1 MCELRVFMNTQ
12 EIVSSIALT
21 KLNGLS
27 LLNALLNART
37 LLDSLGS
44 ASEVFAHR
52 KDIVGV
58 IPDASKRLVAAFD
71 HTDEALRLAE
81 EEMKFVEQKRLRVL
95 TLNDVDYPQRLR
107 ECEDAPLV
115 LYYCGSANLN
125 SQRVISIVGTRKCSE
140 YGREVCNN
148 FIADL
153 KRYYPD
159 TLIVSGLAYGI
170 DVCAHRAALDNGM
183 STIGVLAHGL
193 DTIYPSMHRQIA
205 ADMVHRQGGLLTE
218 YGVHTTP
225 EKGNFVR
232 RNRIVAGMCDACI
245 VVESSERGG
254 SLITAELAMEYNRD
268 VFAFP
273 GRVYDEYSRGCNNL
287 IRRQQA
293 TLLTCAADLLDAMG
307 WDNPLKKDSKR
318 KVVQQELF
326 PDLTDEE
333 RALVNTLNDV
343 DDKHINQIA
352 IDANIPYSRASMILF
367 DLEMK
372 GIVRA
377 LGGARYRLVHNV

>member
-1 MCELRVFMNTQ
+1 MNTQ

-27 LLNALLNART
+27 LLNART

-170 DVCAHRAALDNGM
+170 DVCVHRDALDNGM

-333 RALVNTLNDV
+333 RALVNTLKDV

-372 GIVRA
+372 GIVKA

>member
-1 MCELRVFMNTQ
+1 MNSQ
-12 EIVSSIALT
+12 EIIAAIALT
-21 KLNGLS
+21 KLKGLS
-27 LLNALLNART
+27 LLNARILMEA
-37 LLDSLGS
+37 LGS
-44 ASEVFAHR
+44 ASEVFVHR
-52 KDIVGV
+52 KDIVSL
-58 IPDASKRLVAAFD
+58 IPDASKRLVEAFAD
-71 HTDEALRLAE
+71 VDEAMKMAE
-81 EEMKFVEQKRLRVL
+81 EEMAFIEQKRLKVF
-95 TLNDVDYPQRLR
+95 TLLDEDYPQRLK

-125 SQRVISIVGTRKCSE
+125 SQRVINIVGTRKCSE

-183 STIGVLAHGL
+183 ATVGVLAHGL
-193 DTIYPSMHRQIA
+193 DTIYPSMHRKIA
-205 ADMVHRQGGLLTE
+205 ADMVHQQGGLLTE
-218 YGVHTTP
+218 YTTHTTP

-232 RNRIVAGMCDACI
+232 RNRIVAGLCDACI
-245 VVESSERGG
+245 VVESSAKGG

-273 GRVYDEYSRGCNNL
+273 GRVYDEYSQGCNNL
-287 IRRQQA
+287 IRRQRA
-293 TLLTCAADLLDAMG
+293 TLITCASDLLDAMG
-307 WDNPLKKDSKR
+307 WENPLANASKP
-318 KVVQQELF
+318 KAVQQELF
-326 PDLTDEE
+326 PDFTDEE
-333 RALVNTLNDV
+333 RALVNTLKSV

-372 GIVRA
+372 GIVKA
-377 LGGARYRLVHNV
+377 LGGARYKLIHQ

>member
-1 MCELRVFMNTQ
+1 MNTQ

-27 LLNALLNART
+27 LLNART
-37 LLDSLGS
+37 LLDLLGS

-58 IPDASKRLVAAFD
+58 IPDASQRLVAAFD

-125 SQRVISIVGTRKCSE
+125 S
-140 YGREVCNN
+140 
-148 FIADL
+148 L

-326 PDLTDEE
+326 PDLTAEE
-333 RALVNTLNDV
+333 RALVNTLKDV

-372 GIVRA
+372 GIVKA

>member
-1 MCELRVFMNTQ
+1 MDTQ
-12 EIVSSIALT
+12 EIISAIALT
-21 KLNGLS
+21 KLKGLS
-27 LLNALLNART
+27 LLNART
-37 LLDSLGS
+37 LLDAVGS
-44 ASEVFAHR
+44 AHEVIAHR
-52 KDIVGV
+52 KDIVGI
-58 IPDASKRLVAAFD
+58 IPDASQRLVTAFAEADAALKEAEREMQFIEQKNLKVFTM
-71 HTDEALRLAE
+71 TDE
-81 EEMKFVEQKRLRVL
+81 
-95 TLNDVDYPQRLR
+95 DYPQRLR

-115 LYYCGSANLN
+115 LYYCGNANLN
-125 SQRVISIVGTRKCSE
+125 ATRIISIVGTRKCSE

-159 TLIVSGLAYGI
+159 ALIVSGLAYGI
-170 DVCAHRAALDNGM
+170 DICAHRAALENSM
-183 STIGVLAHGL
+183 STVGVLAHGL
-193 DTIYPSMHRQIA
+193 DNIYPSMHRQTA

-218 YGVHTTP
+218 YTTHTTP
-225 EKGNFVR
+225 ERGNFVR
-232 RNRIVAGMCDACI
+232 RNRIVAGLCDACI
-245 VVESSERGG
+245 VVESAERGG

-273 GRVYDEYSRGCNNL
+273 GRVYDEASRGCNNL

-307 WDNPLKKDSKR
+307 WENPLKKTSKPEA
-318 KVVQQELF
+318 VQQELF

-333 RALVNTLNDV
+333 RALVNTLKDV

-372 GIVRA
+372 GVVRA
-377 LGGARYRLVHNV
+377 LGGARYKIMHH

>member
-1 MCELRVFMNTQ
+1 MNSQEL
-12 EIVSSIALT
+12 IAAIALT
-21 KLNGLS
+21 KLKGLS
-27 LLNALLNART
+27 LLNART
-37 LLDSLGS
+37 MLEALGS

-52 KDIVGV
+52 KDIVRL
-58 IPDASKRLVAAFD
+58 IPDASQRLVSAFAD
-71 HTDEALRLAE
+71 TDEAMRLAE
-81 EEMKFVEQKRLRVL
+81 EEMDFIEKKRLKVF
-95 TLNDVDYPQRLR
+95 TLLDEDYPQRLV

-115 LYYCGSANLN
+115 LYGCGNFNLN
-125 SQRVISIVGTRKCSE
+125 AQRIISVVGTRKCSE

-170 DVCAHRAALDNGM
+170 DICAHRAALDNGM
-183 STIGVLAHGL
+183 PTVGVLAHGL
-193 DTIYPSMHRQIA
+193 DTIYPAMHRQIA
-205 ADMVHRQGGLLTE
+205 ADMVHQQGGLLTE
-218 YGVHTTP
+218 YTTHTTP

-232 RNRIVAGMCDACI
+232 RNRIVAGLCDACI

-254 SLITAELAMEYNRD
+254 SLITAELAMDYNRD

-273 GRVYDEYSRGCNNL
+273 GRVYDEHSIGCNNL

-307 WDNPLKKDSKR
+307 WENPLEKAAQSEA
-318 KVVQQELF
+318 VQQDLF

-333 RALVNTLNDV
+333 RALVNTLKNV

-372 GIVRA
+372 GIVKA
-377 LGGARYRLVHNV
+377 LGGARYKIMRHELLRS

>member
-1 MCELRVFMNTQ
+1 MNTQ
-12 EIVSSIALT
+12 EIIAAIALT
-21 KLNGLS
+21 KLKGLS
-27 LLNALLNART
+27 LLNART
-37 LLDSLGS
+37 MLEAMGS

-52 KDIVGV
+52 KDIVRM
-58 IPDASKRLVAAFD
+58 IPDASQRLVSAFAD
-71 HTDEALRLAE
+71 ADEAMKIAE
-81 EEMKFVEQKRLRVL
+81 EEVEFIEKKRLKVF
-95 TLNDVDYPQRLR
+95 TLQDEDYPQRLR

-115 LYYCGSANLN
+115 LYGCGNVNLN
-125 SQRVISIVGTRKCSE
+125 SQRIISVVGTRKCSE

-183 STIGVLAHGL
+183 TTVGVLAHGL

-205 ADMVHRQGGLLTE
+205 ADMVHQQGGLLTE
-218 YGVHTTP
+218 YTTHTTP

-232 RNRIVAGMCDACI
+232 RNRIVAGLCDACI

-307 WDNPLKKDSKR
+307 WENPLKKASKPEAI
-318 KVVQQELF
+318 QQELF

-333 RALVNTLNDV
+333 RALVNTLKSV

-372 GIVRA
+372 GVVKA
-377 LGGARYRLVHNV
+377 LGGARYKLIHK

>member
-1 MCELRVFMNTQ
+1 MNTQ
-12 EIVSSIALT
+12 EIISSIALT

-27 LLNALLNART
+27 LLNART

-333 RALVNTLNDV
+333 RALVNTLKDV

-372 GIVRA
+372 GIVKA
-377 LGGARYRLVHNV
+377 LGGARYRLMHK

>member
-1 MCELRVFMNTQ
+1 MDTQ
-12 EIVSSIALT
+12 EIISAIALT
-21 KLNGLS
+21 KLKGLS
-27 LLNALLNART
+27 LLNART
-37 LLDSLGS
+37 LMDALGS

-52 KDIVGV
+52 KDIVSL
-58 IPDASKRLVAAFD
+58 IPDASQRLVTAFAD
-71 HTDEALRLAE
+71 TEEALKLAE
-81 EEMKFVEQKRLRVL
+81 EEWQFIEKKNLKVF
-95 TLNDVDYPQRLR
+95 TLFDEDYPQRLK

-115 LYYCGSANLN
+115 LYYCGNANLN
-125 SQRVISIVGTRKCSE
+125 SQRIISIVGTRKCSE

-148 FIADL
+148 FITDL

-183 STIGVLAHGL
+183 STVGVLAHGL
-193 DTIYPSMHRQIA
+193 DTIYPSMHRQVA
-205 ADMVHRQGGLLTE
+205 ADMVHQQGGLLTE
-218 YGVHTTP
+218 YTTRTTP

-232 RNRIVAGMCDACI
+232 RNRIVAGICDACI
-245 VVESSERGG
+245 VVESAERGG

-273 GRVYDEYSRGCNNL
+273 GRVYDEHSRGCNNL

-293 TLLTCAADLLDAMG
+293 TLLTCAADFLDAMG
-307 WDNPLKKDSKR
+307 WENPLKKTSKPEAI
-318 KVVQQELF
+318 QQDLF

-333 RALVNTLNDV
+333 RALVNTLKDV

-372 GIVRA
+372 GVVKA
-377 LGGARYRLVHNV
+377 LGGARYKIMYHTL

>member
-1 MCELRVFMNTQ
+1 MNT
-12 EIVSSIALT
+12 EESIAAIALT
-21 KLNGLS
+21 KLKGLS
-27 LLNALLNART
+27 LLNART
-37 LLDSLGS
+37 LLDAMGS

-52 KDIVGV
+52 KDIVSL
-58 IPDASKRLVAAFD
+58 IPDASQRLVAAFAD
-71 HTDEALRLAE
+71 ADDALRLAE
-81 EEMKFVEQKRLRVL
+81 EEMAFIEKKRLKVF
-95 TLNDVDYPQRLR
+95 TLNDDDYPQRLR

-125 SQRVISIVGTRKCSE
+125 SQHVISIVGTRKCSE

-170 DVCAHRAALDNGM
+170 DVCAHRASLDNGM
-183 STIGVLAHGL
+183 PTVGVLAHGL
-193 DTIYPSMHRQIA
+193 DTIYPSMHRQVA
-205 ADMVHRQGGLLTE
+205 AEMVHQQGGLLTE
-218 YGVHTTP
+218 YTTHTTP

-232 RNRIVAGMCDACI
+232 RNRIVAGMCDTCI

-273 GRVYDEYSRGCNNL
+273 GRVYDQYSKGCNNL
-287 IRRQQA
+287 IRKQQA

-333 RALVNTLNDV
+333 RALVNTLKDV
-343 DDKHINQIA
+343 DDKHVNQIA

-372 GIVRA
+372 GIVKA
-377 LGGARYRLVHNV
+377 LGGARYRLVHS

>member
-1 MCELRVFMNTQ
+1 MNTQ

-27 LLNALLNART
+27 LLNART

-58 IPDASKRLVAAFD
+58 IPDASQRLVAAFD

-159 TLIVSGLAYGI
+159 MLIVSGLAYGI

-333 RALVNTLNDV
+333 RALVNTLKDV

-372 GIVRA
+372 GFVKA

>member
-1 MCELRVFMNTQ
+1 MNTQ

-27 LLNALLNART
+27 LLNART
-37 LLDSLGS
+37 LMDSMGS

-71 HTDEALRLAE
+71 NTDEALRLAE
-81 EEMKFVEQKRLRVL
+81 EEMKFVEQKRLKVL
-95 TLNDVDYPQRLR
+95 TLNDEDYPQRLR

-148 FIADL
+148 LIADL
-153 KRYYPD
+153 KRYCPD
-159 TLIVSGLAYGI
+159 MLIVSGLAYGI

-183 STIGVLAHGL
+183 QTVGVLAHGL
-193 DTIYPSMHRQIA
+193 DTIYPSMHRQTA

-218 YGVHTTP
+218 YGVGTTP

-293 TLLTCAADLLDAMG
+293 TLLTCAADLFDAMG
-307 WDNPLKKDSKR
+307 WDNPMAPSPKK

-333 RALVNTLNDV
+333 HALVNTLKDV

-372 GIVRA
+372 GIVKA

>member
-1 MCELRVFMNTQ
+1 M
-12 EIVSSIALT
+12 
-21 KLNGLS
+21 
-27 LLNALLNART
+27 
-37 LLDSLGS
+37 
-44 ASEVFAHR
+44 FAHR
-52 KDIVGV
+52 KDIVRL
-58 IPDASKRLVAAFD
+58 IPDASQRLVSAFAD
-71 HTDEALRLAE
+71 TDEAMRLAE
-81 EEMKFVEQKRLRVL
+81 EEMEFIEQKRLKVFVL
-95 TLNDVDYPQRLR
+95 QDVDYPQRLR

-115 LYYCGSANLN
+115 LYGCGDFNLN
-125 SQRVISIVGTRKCSE
+125 SQRIISVVGTRKCSE

-170 DVCAHRAALDNGM
+170 DVCAHRAALENGM

-205 ADMVHRQGGLLTE
+205 ADMVHQQGGLLTE
-218 YGVHTTP
+218 YTTHTTP

-273 GRVYDEYSRGCNNL
+273 GRVYDQYSQGCNHL

-307 WDNPLKKDSKR
+307 WENPLKKASKPQA
-318 KVVQQELF
+318 VQQDLF
-326 PDLTDEE
+326 PELTDEE
-333 RALVNTLNDV
+333 RALVNTLKNV

-372 GIVRA
+372 GVVKA
-377 LGGARYRLVHNV
+377 LGGARYRMMYH